1 MGAQAVPGLKAVG
14 VYSFASLQ
22 AMAALLRRA
31 VVRATPLMQAQVTK
45 PAAPPAAF
53 IRNFA
58 TTKAASPETPL
69 MHYTSTQ
76 QATSSINH
84 RIFYVNVIAMVFVVD
99 AGSALLDVR
108 ASGCTGA
115 SSE

>member
-1 MGAQAVPGLKAVG
+1 M
-14 VYSFASLQ
+14 AS
-22 AMAALLRRA
+22 LLRRA
-31 VVRATPLMQAQVTK
+31 VVRATPLVQAQVTK
-45 PAAPPAAF
+45 PAASPAAF

-84 RIFYVNVIAMVFVVD
+84 RIFYVNVVAMVLVYD
-99 AGSALLDVR
+99 LGTSLLDI
-108 ASGCTGA
+108 
-115 SSE
+115 